1 MKTEIMT
8 SGPVGTCFQIYEDF
22 MTYKSGIY
30 EHVSGKLVGSH
41 CVKILGWGNENGVDY
56 WTAANSFGTDW
67 GEEGFF

>member
-1 MKTEIMT
+1 
-8 SGPVGTCFQIYEDF
+8 